1 MIVCADQETKIGTI
15 DLELT
20 CKLDDTQLFYQ
31 NALIKYVEESATRH
45 IAMLY
50 ILSNQGYELASA
62 LLKQNDD
69 VDILS
74 GLFLQY
80 RELEAKSRSLFQ
92 TYVSDDTG
100 RIKDFLINFYTLFSP
115 LSGGLI
121 LGLDPLK
128 NVKVT
133 AGSLLCFPTLA
144 RAAAVTQD
152 SDLGEITKQAIEM
165 LIDDKSDR
173 ITWLPD
179 SFTRSGIRIS
189 TAITQPAVAGN
200 EFNFIEK
207 NYLHDV
213 SAVSTRHDEIR
224 LCLDMLSFLDMGLG
238 ISMSRLMKV
247 YTVLPRY
254 SPTTRR
260 AGSVSHLP
268 GWAWQDFDPEADRM
282 EERCHL
288 CVQMVHE
295 FFHTKVNLVEKNVR
309 LYTTDGNSPQVFSPW
324 KNRDR
329 PLRQVIHALMTF
341 SAGAAVWAK
350 LVSSPWFSSAKLY
363 SEAESYWVETLSF
376 ADVAYQGLIKSETLT
391 DAGKLLVSACVDNL
405 QLTIKSGRS
414 HLS

>member
-1 MIVCADQETKIGTI
+1 MIVCADQETEIGTI

-152 SDLGEITKQAIEM
+152 SDLGEITKQAIEV

-207 NYLHDV
+207 DYLHDV

-224 LCLDMLSFLDMGLG
+224 LCLDLLSFLDMGLG
-238 ISMSRLMKV
+238 VSMSRLMKV

-254 SPTTRR
+254 SLTTRR

-282 EERCHL
+282 EEKCHL

-295 FFHTKVNLVEKNVR
+295 FFHTKVNLIEKNVR

-329 PLRQVIHALMTF
+329 PLRQVIHALITF
-341 SAGAAVWAK
+341 SAGAAIWAK
-350 LVSSPWFSSAKLY
+350 LVSSPWFSSEKLY

-376 ADVAYQGLIKSETLT
+376 ADIAYQGLIKSEALT
-391 DAGKLLVSACVDNL
+391 DAGKILVIACVDNL
-405 QLTIKSGRS
+405 QLTIKSGRG

>member
-92 TYVSDDTG
+92 SYVSDDTG
-100 RIKDFLINFYTLFSP
+100 RIKDFLINFYTLFST

-144 RAAAVTQD
+144 RSAAVTQD

-224 LCLDMLSFLDMGLG
+224 LCLDLLSFLDMGLG
-238 ISMSRLMKV
+238 VSMSRLMKV

-254 SPTTRR
+254 SLTTRR

-282 EERCHL
+282 EEKCHL

-309 LYTTDGNSPQVFSPW
+309 LYITDGNSPQVFSPW

-329 PLRQVIHALMTF
+329 PLRQVIHALITF

-350 LVSSPWFSSAKLY
+350 LVSSPWFSSEKLY

>member
-1 MIVCADQETKIGTI
+1 MNIFAEQETKIKTV

-20 CKLDDTQLFYQ
+20 CRLDDTQLFYQ
-31 NALIKYVEESATRH
+31 NSLIEYVEESATRH

-92 TYVSDDTG
+92 SYVSGDTC

-115 LSGGLI
+115 LSGGLS
-121 LGLDPLK
+121 LGLDPLI
-128 NVKVT
+128 NVKVN

-152 SDLGEITKQAIEM
+152 SDLGEITKQAIEV

-173 ITWLPD
+173 LTWFSD

-189 TAITQPAVAGN
+189 TAITQPVAAGN

-207 NYLHDV
+207 DYLHDV

-238 ISMSRLMKV
+238 VSMSRLMKV

-282 EERCHL
+282 EEKCHL

-329 PLRQVIHALMTF
+329 PLRQVIHALITF

-350 LVSSPWFSSAKLY
+350 LVSSPWFSFGKLY
-363 SEAESYWVETLSF
+363 LKAESYWLETIEF
-376 ADVAYQGLIKSETLT
+376 ADIAYKNLVESKTLT
-391 DAGKLLVSACVDNL
+391 AGGKHLVSSCVDNL
-405 QLTIKSGRS
+405 HSVVKASRASLC
-414 HLS
+414 

>member
-1 MIVCADQETKIGTI
+1 MNICAEQETKIGTV

-31 NALIKYVEESATRH
+31 NALIEYAEQSATRH
-45 IAMLY
+45 LAMLH
-50 ILSNQGYELASA
+50 ILSNQGYELAAA
-62 LLKQNDD
+62 LLKQSED
-69 VDILS
+69 VNILS

-92 TYVSDDTG
+92 AYVSDETESINDCL
-100 RIKDFLINFYTLFSP
+100 IDFYALFSP
-115 LSGGLI
+115 LSGGLS
-121 LGLDPLK
+121 LGLEPLK
-128 NVKVT
+128 KVTVT
-133 AGSLLCFPTLA
+133 AGSLVCFPPLA
-144 RAAAVTQD
+144 GVGAVKRD
-152 SDLGEITKQAIEM
+152 SDLGEITEQVIN
-165 LIDDKSDR
+165 LLFDDKSDF

-189 TAITQPAVAGN
+189 TAITQPAAAGN

-207 NYLHDV
+207 NYVD
-213 SAVSTRHDEIR
+213 SITAVNTRHNEIR
-224 LCLDMLSFLDMGLG
+224 LCLDILPFLDMGLG
-238 ISMSRLMKV
+238 VSMSRAMKV

-254 SPTTRR
+254 SPTTRK
-260 AGSVSHLP
+260 AGSVSLLP
-268 GWAWQDFDPEADRM
+268 GWAWQDFDPEIDRI

-309 LYTTDGNSPQVFSPW
+309 LYTTDGNSPEVFSPW
-324 KNRDR
+324 KNRNR

-350 LVSSPWFSSAKLY
+350 LLSSPCFSFGKLY
-363 SEAESYWVETLSF
+363 SQADSYWVETFNF
-376 ADVAYQGLIKSETLT
+376 ADVAYQGLINSETLT

-405 QLTIKSGRS
+405 HSVVKASRS
-414 HLS
+414 SLC

>member
-1 MIVCADQETKIGTI
+1 MPSREIGVDVENGFKPKYEVSADKKALVTKLKG
-15 DLELT
+15 LA
-20 CKLDDTQLFYQ
+20 K
-31 NALIKYVEESATRH
+31 NAEMVW
-45 IAMLY
+45 
-50 ILSNQGYELASA
+50 LASDEDREGEAISWHLFEA
-62 LLKQNDD
+62 LNLN
-69 VDILS
+69 
-74 GLFLQY
+74 
-80 RELEAKSRSLFQ
+80 EAK
-92 TYVSDDTG
+92 TK
-100 RIKDFLINFYTLFSP
+100 RIVFH
-115 LSGGLI
+115 
-121 LGLDPLK
+121 
-128 NVKVT
+128 
-133 AGSLLCFPTLA
+133 
-144 RAAAVTQD
+144 
-152 SDLGEITKQAIEM
+152 EITKQAIEM

-224 LCLDMLSFLDMGLG
+224 LCLDLLSFLDMGLG
-238 ISMSRLMKV
+238 VSMSRLMKV

-254 SPTTRR
+254 SLTTRR

-282 EERCHL
+282 EEKCHL

-309 LYTTDGNSPQVFSPW
+309 LYITDGNSPQVFSPW

-329 PLRQVIHALMTF
+329 PLRQVIHALITF

-350 LVSSPWFSSAKLY
+350 LVSSPWFSSEKLY

>member
-1 MIVCADQETKIGTI
+1 MIICADQETKIGTV

-31 NALIKYVEESATRH
+31 NALMKYVEESATRH

-50 ILSNQGYELASA
+50 ILSNQGYDLASA
-62 LLKQNDD
+62 LLKQSED

-80 RELEAKSRSLFQ
+80 RELEAKYRSLFQ
-92 TYVSDDTG
+92 SYVSGETAS
-100 RIKDFLINFYTLFSP
+100 INECLIDFYALFSP
-115 LSGGLI
+115 LSGGLS

-128 NVKVT
+128 NVKVA

-144 RAAAVTQD
+144 RAGAVMQD
-152 SDLGEITKQAIEM
+152 SDLGEITKQAIDV
-165 LIDDKSDR
+165 LIDRKSDR

-189 TAITQPAVAGN
+189 TAITQPAAAGN

-207 NYLHDV
+207 DYVHDV

-238 ISMSRLMKV
+238 VSMSRLMKV

-254 SPTTRR
+254 SPTTRK

-295 FFHTKVNLVEKNVR
+295 FFHTKVNLIEKNVR

-350 LVSSPWFSSAKLY
+350 LVSSPWFSSGKLY
-363 SEAESYWVETLSF
+363 SEAESYWVETLGF
-376 ADVAYQGLIKSETLT
+376 ADIAYQGLIKSEALT
-391 DAGKLLVSACVDNL
+391 DAGKILVSACVDNL
-405 QLTIKSGRS
+405 HSVVKASRS
-414 HLS
+414 NLC

>member
-1 MIVCADQETKIGTI
+1 MIICADQETKIGTV

-31 NALIKYVEESATRH
+31 NALMKYVEESATRH

-50 ILSNQGYELASA
+50 ILSNQGYDLASA
-62 LLKQNDD
+62 LLKQSED

-80 RELEAKSRSLFQ
+80 RELEAKYRSLFQ
-92 TYVSDDTG
+92 AYVSGETASINDCL
-100 RIKDFLINFYTLFSP
+100 IDFYALFSP
-115 LSGGLI
+115 LSGGLS

-128 NVKVT
+128 NVKVA

-144 RAAAVTQD
+144 RAGAVMQD
-152 SDLGEITKQAIEM
+152 SDLGEITKQAIDV
-165 LIDDKSDR
+165 LIDRKSDR

-189 TAITQPAVAGN
+189 TAITQPAAAGN

-207 NYLHDV
+207 DYVHDV

-224 LCLDMLSFLDMGLG
+224 LCLDMLPFLDMGLG
-238 ISMSRLMKV
+238 VSMSRLMKV

-254 SPTTRR
+254 SPTTRK

-295 FFHTKVNLVEKNVR
+295 FFHTKVNLIEKNVR

-350 LVSSPWFSSAKLY
+350 LVSSPWFSSGKLY

-376 ADVAYQGLIKSETLT
+376 ADVAYQGLIKSEALT
-391 DAGKLLVSACVDNL
+391 DAGKILVSACVDNL
-405 QLTIKSGRS
+405 QLTIKLGRS

>member
-1 MIVCADQETKIGTI
+1 MSICAEQETKIGTV

-45 IAMLY
+45 IAMLH
-50 ILSNQGYELASA
+50 ILSNQGYELATA
-62 LLKQNDD
+62 LLKQSDD
-69 VDILS
+69 VDMLS

-80 RELEAKSRSLFQ
+80 REL
-92 TYVSDDTG
+92 
-100 RIKDFLINFYTLFSP
+100 NFYTLFSP
-115 LSGGLI
+115 LSGGLS
-121 LGLDPLK
+121 LGLEPLR

-144 RAAAVTQD
+144 RAGAVIRD
-152 SDLGEITKQAIEM
+152 SNLGEITEQAIEV
-165 LIDDKSDR
+165 LIEDKSDR
-173 ITWLPD
+173 ITWFPD

-189 TAITQPAVAGN
+189 TAITQPAAAGN

-207 NYLHDV
+207 DDLHDV

-224 LCLDMLSFLDMGLG
+224 LCLDMLGFLDIGLG
-238 ISMSRLMKV
+238 VSMSRLMKV

-254 SPTTRR
+254 SPTTRK

-295 FFHTKVNLVEKNVR
+295 FFHTKVNLVEKNVS
-309 LYTTDGNSPQVFSPW
+309 LYTTDGNSPEVFSPW

-350 LVSSPWFSSAKLY
+350 FVSSPWFSSENLY
-363 SEAESYWVETLSF
+363 SEAENYWVETLSF
-376 ADVAYQGLIKSETLT
+376 ADLAYQGLIKSEALT
-391 DAGKLLVSACVDNL
+391 DAGKLLVSACVYNL
-405 QLTIKSGRS
+405 NYVVKKGRNS
-414 HLS
+414 LC

>member
-1 MIVCADQETKIGTI
+1 MSICAEQETKIRTV

-45 IAMLY
+45 IAMLH
-50 ILSNQGYELASA
+50 ILSNQGYELAAA
-62 LLKQNDD
+62 LLQQSDD

-92 TYVSDDTG
+92 AYVSGDAG
-100 RIKDFLINFYTLFSP
+100 RIKNFLINFYTLFSP
-115 LSGGLI
+115 LSGGLS
-121 LGLDPLK
+121 LGLEPLI

-133 AGSLLCFPTLA
+133 VGSLLCFPTLA
-144 RAAAVTQD
+144 RAGAVMQD
-152 SDLGEITKQAIEM
+152 SNLGEIIEQAIEV

-189 TAITQPAVAGN
+189 TAITQPAAAGN

-207 NYLHDV
+207 DYVHDV

-224 LCLDMLSFLDMGLG
+224 ICLDMLPFLDIGLG
-238 ISMSRLMKV
+238 VSMSRLMKV

-254 SPTTRR
+254 SPTTRK
-260 AGSVSHLP
+260 AGSVSQLP

-295 FFHTKVNLVEKNVR
+295 FFHTKVNLIEKNVR
-309 LYTTDGNSPQVFSPW
+309 LYTTDGNSPEVFSPW
-324 KNRDR
+324 KNRAR

-350 LVSSPWFSSAKLY
+350 LVSSPWFSSGNLY

-376 ADVAYQGLIKSETLT
+376 ADIAYQGLIKSESLT
-391 DAGKLLVSACVDNL
+391 DAGKVLVSSCVDNL
-405 QLTIKSGRS
+405 RLTIKSGRS
-414 HLS
+414 NWS

>member
-1 MIVCADQETKIGTI
+1 MIVCAEQETKIGTV

-45 IAMLY
+45 IAMLH
-50 ILSNQGYELASA
+50 ILSNQGYELAVA
-62 LLKQNDD
+62 LLKQTDD
-69 VDILS
+69 VDVLS

-80 RELEAKSRSLFQ
+80 RELEANSRSLFQ
-92 TYVSDDTG
+92 AYVSGDIG
-100 RIKDFLINFYTLFSP
+100 KIQEFLINFYTLFSP
-115 LSGGLI
+115 LGGGLS
-121 LGLDPLK
+121 LGLEPLK

-144 RAAAVTQD
+144 RAGAVMQD
-152 SDLGEITKQAIEM
+152 SDLGEITKQAIDV
-165 LIDDKSDR
+165 LIDRKSDR

-189 TAITQPAVAGN
+189 TAITQPAAAGN

-207 NYLHDV
+207 DYVHDV
-213 SAVSTRHDEIR
+213 SAVTTRHDEIR
-224 LCLDMLSFLDMGLG
+224 LCLDMLGFLGIGLG
-238 ISMSRLMKV
+238 VSMSRVMKV

-254 SPTTRR
+254 SPTTRK
-260 AGSVSHLP
+260 AGSVSQLP

-295 FFHTKVNLVEKNVR
+295 FFHTKVNLIEKNVR
-309 LYTTDGNSPQVFSPW
+309 LYTTDGNSPEVFSPW
-324 KNRDR
+324 KNRAR
-329 PLRQVIHALMTF
+329 PLRQVIHALLTF

-350 LVSSPWFSSAKLY
+350 LVSSPWFSSEKLY
-363 SEAESYWVETLSF
+363 SEAESYWVETLGF
-376 ADVAYQGLIKSETLT
+376 ADIAYQGLIKSEALT
-391 DAGKLLVSACVDNL
+391 DAGKVLVSAGVDRL
-405 QLTIKSGRS
+405 YSVIKEGRNS
-414 HLS
+414 LC

>member
-1 MIVCADQETKIGTI
+1 MNICAEQETKIGTV

-31 NALIKYVEESATRH
+31 NALIEYAEQSATRH
-45 IAMLY
+45 LAMLH
-50 ILSNQGYELASA
+50 ILSNQGYELAA
-62 LLKQNDD
+62 ELLKQSED
-69 VDILS
+69 VNILS

-92 TYVSDDTG
+92 AYVSDEIESINDCL
-100 RIKDFLINFYTLFSP
+100 IDFYALFSP
-115 LSGGLI
+115 LSRGLS
-121 LGLDPLK
+121 LGLEPLK
-128 NVKVT
+128 KVKVT
-133 AGSLLCFPTLA
+133 AGSLVCFPPLA
-144 RAAAVTQD
+144 GVAAVKRD
-152 SDLGEITKQAIEM
+152 SDLGEITEQVIN
-165 LIDDKSDR
+165 LLFDDKSDF

-189 TAITQPAVAGN
+189 TAITQPAAAGN

-207 NYLHDV
+207 NYVD
-213 SAVSTRHDEIR
+213 SITAVNTRHNEIR
-224 LCLDMLSFLDMGLG
+224 LCLDILPFLDMGLG
-238 ISMSRLMKV
+238 VSMSRAMKV

-254 SPTTRR
+254 SPTTRK
-260 AGSVSHLP
+260 AGSVSLLP
-268 GWAWQDFDPEADRM
+268 GWAWQDFDPEIDRI

-309 LYTTDGNSPQVFSPW
+309 LYTTDGNSPEVFSPW
-324 KNRDR
+324 KNRNR

-350 LVSSPWFSSAKLY
+350 LLSSPCFSFGKLY
-363 SEAESYWVETLSF
+363 SQADSYWVETFNF
-376 ADVAYQGLIKSETLT
+376 ADVAYQGLINSETLT

-405 QLTIKSGRS
+405 HSVVKASRS
-414 HLS
+414 SLC

>member
-1 MIVCADQETKIGTI
+1 MIVCAEQETKIETVN
-15 DLELT
+15 LELT

-50 ILSNQGYELASA
+50 ILSNQGYELAVA
-62 LLKQNDD
+62 LLKQNND
-69 VDILS
+69 VDALS

-92 TYVSDDTG
+92 AYVSGDTG
-100 RIKDFLINFYTLFSP
+100 RIQELLINFYTLFSP
-115 LSGGLI
+115 LSGGLS
-121 LGLDPLK
+121 LGLEPLR
-128 NVKVT
+128 NVKVS

-144 RAAAVTQD
+144 RAAVVTED
-152 SDLGEITKQAIEM
+152 SDLGKIAEQAIEV

-179 SFTRSGIRIS
+179 SFTRLGIRIS
-189 TAITQPAVAGN
+189 TAITQPAAAGN

-207 NYLHDV
+207 DYVHDI

-224 LCLDMLSFLDMGLG
+224 LCLDMLGFLDIGLG
-238 ISMSRLMKV
+238 VSMSRVMKV

-254 SPTTRR
+254 SPTTRK
-260 AGSVSHLP
+260 AGSVSQLP
-268 GWAWQDFDPEADRM
+268 GWAWQDFDPEAERM

-295 FFHTKVNLVEKNVR
+295 FFHTKVNLIEKNVR
-309 LYTTDGNSPQVFSPW
+309 LYTTDGNSPEVFSPW
-324 KNRDR
+324 KNRNR

-350 LVSSPWFSSAKLY
+350 LVSSPWFSSGKLY
-363 SEAESYWVETLSF
+363 SEAESYWVETLGF
-376 ADVAYQGLIKSETLT
+376 ADIAYQGLIKSEALT
-391 DAGKLLVSACVDNL
+391 DAGKILVSACVDNL
-405 QLTIKSGRS
+405 HFVVKAGRS
-414 HLS
+414 NLC

>member
-1 MIVCADQETKIGTI
+1 MIVCAEQETKIGTV

-20 CKLDDTQLFYQ
+20 CKLDDTQLFYH

-45 IAMLY
+45 IAMLH
-50 ILSNQGYELASA
+50 ILSDRGYELAAA
-62 LLKQNDD
+62 LLKQSDD

-80 RELEAKSRSLFQ
+80 RELEAKARSLFQ
-92 TYVSDDTG
+92 AYVSGDTD
-100 RIKDFLINFYTLFSP
+100 RIQELLINFYTLFSP
-115 LSGGLI
+115 LSGGLT
-121 LGLDPLK
+121 LGLDPLR

-133 AGSLLCFPTLA
+133 AGSILCFPTLA
-144 RAAAVTQD
+144 KAGAVTRD
-152 SDLGEITKQAIEM
+152 SDLGEITEQAIEV
-165 LIDDKSDR
+165 LIDDKCDR
-173 ITWLPD
+173 ITWWSD

-189 TAITQPAVAGN
+189 TAITQPAAAGN

-207 NYLHDV
+207 DYVHDL
-213 SAVSTRHDEIR
+213 SAVTTRHDEIR
-224 LCLDMLSFLDMGLG
+224 LCLDMLPFLDIGLG
-238 ISMSRLMKV
+238 VSMSRLMKV

-254 SPTTRR
+254 SPTTRK

-309 LYTTDGNSPQVFSPW
+309 LYTTDGNSPEVFSPW

-329 PLRQVIHALMTF
+329 PLRQVIHALLTF

-350 LVSSPWFSSAKLY
+350 LVSSPWFSSEKLY

-376 ADVAYQGLIKSETLT
+376 ADIAYQGLIKSESLT
-391 DAGKLLVSACVDNL
+391 DAGKVLVSSCVDNL
-405 QLTIKSGRS
+405 RVTIKSGRS
-414 HLS
+414 KWS

>member
-152 SDLGEITKQAIEM
+152 SDLGEITKQAIEV

-363 SEAESYWVETLSF
+363 SEAESYWVETLGF
-376 ADVAYQGLIKSETLT
+376 ADIAYQGLIKSETLT
-391 DAGKLLVSACVDNL
+391 DAGKLLVGACVDNL

>member
-1 MIVCADQETKIGTI
+1 MIVCAEQETKIGTV

-45 IAMLY
+45 IAMLH
-50 ILSNQGYELASA
+50 ILSNQDYELATA
-62 LLKQNDD
+62 LLQQSDD

-92 TYVSDDTG
+92 AYVSGDTDS
-100 RIKDFLINFYTLFSP
+100 IKAFLINFYTLFSP
-115 LSGGLI
+115 LSGGLSF
-121 LGLDPLK
+121 GLDPLI
-128 NVKVT
+128 NAKVT

-144 RAAAVTQD
+144 RAGAVTQD
-152 SDLGEITKQAIEM
+152 SNLAEIAEQAIEV
-165 LIDDKSDR
+165 LIDRKSDH
-173 ITWLPD
+173 ITWWPD

-189 TAITQPAVAGN
+189 TAITQPAAAGN
-200 EFNFIEK
+200 EFNFVEK
-207 NYLHDV
+207 DYVHDF
-213 SAVSTRHDEIR
+213 SAVSIRHDEIR
-224 LCLDMLSFLDMGLG
+224 LCLDMLGFLDIGLG
-238 ISMSRLMKV
+238 VSMSRLMKV

-254 SPTTRR
+254 SPTTRK

-309 LYTTDGNSPQVFSPW
+309 LYTTDGNSPEIFSPW
-324 KNRDR
+324 KNRNR

-341 SAGAAVWAK
+341 SAGAVVWAK
-350 LVSSPWFSSAKLY
+350 LVSSPWFSSGKLY
-363 SEAESYWVETLSF
+363 SQAESYWVETIEF
-376 ADVAYQGLIKSETLT
+376 ADIAYKNLVESKILT
-391 DAGKLLVSACVDNL
+391 AAGKNLVSSCVDNL
-405 QLTIKSGRS
+405 HSVVKASGTS
-414 HLS
+414 LC

>member
-1 MIVCADQETKIGTI
+1 MIVCAEQETKIGTV

-20 CKLDDTQLFYQ
+20 CQLDDTQLFYQ

-45 IAMLY
+45 IAMLH
-50 ILSNQGYELASA
+50 ILSNQGYELAAA
-62 LLKQNDD
+62 LLKQSDD
-69 VDILS
+69 VDMLS

-92 TYVSDDTG
+92 AYVSGDIAS
-100 RIKDFLINFYTLFSP
+100 IKAFLINFYTLFSP
-115 LSGGLI
+115 LSGGLS
-121 LGLDPLK
+121 LGLEPLK

-133 AGSLLCFPTLA
+133 PGSLLCFPTLA
-144 RAAAVTQD
+144 KAGAVTQD
-152 SDLGEITKQAIEM
+152 SNLAEITEQAIEV
-165 LIDDKSDR
+165 LIDRKSDR

-189 TAITQPAVAGN
+189 TAITQPAAAGN

-207 NYLHDV
+207 DYVHDI

-224 LCLDMLSFLDMGLG
+224 LCLDMLGFLDIGLG
-238 ISMSRLMKV
+238 VSMSRVMKV

-254 SPTTRR
+254 SPTTRK
-260 AGSVSHLP
+260 AGSVSQLP

-295 FFHTKVNLVEKNVR
+295 FFHTKVNLIEKNVR
-309 LYTTDGNSPQVFSPW
+309 LYTTDGNSPEVFSPW
-324 KNRDR
+324 KNRNR

-350 LVSSPWFSSAKLY
+350 LVSSPWFSSEKLY

-376 ADVAYQGLIKSETLT
+376 ADIAYQGLIKSEALT

-405 QLTIKSGRS
+405 RLTIKSGRS
-414 HLS
+414 NVS

>member
-1 MIVCADQETKIGTI
+1 MNIFAEQETKIKTV

-45 IAMLY
+45 LAILH

-62 LLKQNDD
+62 LLKQSEDIN
-69 VDILS
+69 ILS
-74 GLFLQY
+74 NLFLQY
-80 RELEAKSRSLFQ
+80 RELEAKSRSLCQ
-92 TYVSDDTG
+92 AYVSGETASINDCL
-100 RIKDFLINFYTLFSP
+100 IDFYALFSP
-115 LSGGLI
+115 MSGGFS
-121 LGLDPLK
+121 LGSDPLR

-133 AGSLLCFPTLA
+133 AGSLVCFPTLA
-144 RAAAVTQD
+144 GVVAVKRD
-152 SDLGEITKQAIEM
+152 SDLGEITEQTIK
-165 LIDDKSDR
+165 LLLDDKSDC

-189 TAITQPAVAGN
+189 TAINQPAVAGN

-207 NYLHDV
+207 NYVDDIT
-213 SAVSTRHDEIR
+213 AVNTRHDQIR
-224 LCLDMLSFLDMGLG
+224 LCLDMLPFLDIGLG
-238 ISMSRLMKV
+238 VSMSRVMKV

-254 SPTTRR
+254 SPTTRK
-260 AGSVSHLP
+260 AGSVSLLP
-268 GWAWQDFDPEADRM
+268 GWAWQDFDPEIDRI

-309 LYTTDGNSPQVFSPW
+309 LYTTDGNSPEVFSPW
-324 KNRDR
+324 KNRNR

-350 LVSSPWFSSAKLY
+350 LVSSPWLSSGNLY
-363 SEAESYWVETLSF
+363 SQADSYWVETLSF

-391 DAGKLLVSACVDNL
+391 DAGKLLVSTCVDNL
-405 QLTIKSGRS
+405 HSVVKASRS
-414 HLS
+414 SLC

>member
-1 MIVCADQETKIGTI
+1 MIVCAEQETKIGTV

-20 CKLDDTQLFYQ
+20 CKLDDTQLFYH

-45 IAMLY
+45 IAMLH
-50 ILSNQGYELASA
+50 ILSDRGYELAAA
-62 LLKQNDD
+62 LLKQSDD

-80 RELEAKSRSLFQ
+80 RELEAKARSLFQ
-92 TYVSDDTG
+92 AYVSGDTD
-100 RIKDFLINFYTLFSP
+100 RIQELLINFYTLFSP
-115 LSGGLI
+115 LSGGLT
-121 LGLDPLK
+121 LGLDPLR

-133 AGSLLCFPTLA
+133 AGSILCFPTLA
-144 RAAAVTQD
+144 KAGAVTRD
-152 SDLGEITKQAIEM
+152 SNLGEITEQAIEV
-165 LIDDKSDR
+165 LIDDKCDR
-173 ITWLPD
+173 INWWPD

-189 TAITQPAVAGN
+189 TAITQPAAAGN

-207 NYLHDV
+207 DYVHDI
-213 SAVSTRHDEIR
+213 SAVTTRHDEIR
-224 LCLDMLSFLDMGLG
+224 LCLDMLPFLDIGLG
-238 ISMSRLMKV
+238 VSMSRLMKV

-254 SPTTRR
+254 SPTTRK

-309 LYTTDGNSPQVFSPW
+309 LYTTDGNSPEVFSPW

-329 PLRQVIHALMTF
+329 PLRQVIHALLTF

-350 LVSSPWFSSAKLY
+350 LVSSPWFSSEKLY
-363 SEAESYWVETLSF
+363 SEAESYWVETLNF
-376 ADVAYQGLIKSETLT
+376 ADIAYQGLIKSESLT
-391 DAGKLLVSACVDNL
+391 DAGKVLVSSCVDNL
-405 QLTIKSGRS
+405 RVTIKSGRS
-414 HLS
+414 NWS

>member
-1 MIVCADQETKIGTI
+1 MIVCAEQETKIGTV

-45 IAMLY
+45 IAMLH
-50 ILSNQGYELASA
+50 ILSNQGYELATA
-62 LLKQNDD
+62 LLKQSDD
-69 VDILS
+69 VDMLS

-92 TYVSDDTG
+92 AYVSGDTG
-100 RIKDFLINFYTLFSP
+100 SIKNLLINFYTLFSP
-115 LSGGLI
+115 LSGGLS
-121 LGLDPLK
+121 LGLDPLR
-128 NVKVT
+128 NVKIT

-144 RAAAVTQD
+144 RAGAVMQD
-152 SDLGEITKQAIEM
+152 SNLGEITEQAIEA
-165 LIDDKSDR
+165 LIDCKSDR

-189 TAITQPAVAGN
+189 TAITQPAAAGN

-207 NYLHDV
+207 DYLHNV

-224 LCLDMLSFLDMGLG
+224 LCLDMLGFLDIGLG
-238 ISMSRLMKV
+238 VSMSRVMKV

-254 SPTTRR
+254 SPTTRK
-260 AGSVSHLP
+260 AGSVSQLP

-295 FFHTKVNLVEKNVR
+295 FFHTKVNLIEKNVR
-309 LYTTDGNSPQVFSPW
+309 LYTTDGNSPEVFSPW

-350 LVSSPWFSSAKLY
+350 LVSSPWFSSEKLY
-363 SEAESYWVETLSF
+363 SEAESYWAETLGF
-376 ADVAYQGLIKSETLT
+376 AEIAYQGLIKSETLT
-391 DAGKLLVSACVDNL
+391 DAGKLLVSACVDRL
-405 QLTIKSGRS
+405 YSVIKEGRNS
-414 HLS
+414 LC

>member
-1 MIVCADQETKIGTI
+1 MSICAEQDTKIRTV

-45 IAMLY
+45 IAMLH
-50 ILSNQGYELASA
+50 ILSNQGYELAAA
-62 LLKQNDD
+62 LLKQSDD
-69 VDILS
+69 VDMLS

-92 TYVSDDTG
+92 AYVSGDTG
-100 RIKDFLINFYTLFSP
+100 RIQDFLTNFYTLFSP
-115 LSGGLI
+115 LSGGLS
-121 LGLDPLK
+121 LGLEHLR
-128 NVKVT
+128 NVKVS

-144 RAAAVTQD
+144 RAGAVMQD
-152 SDLGEITKQAIEM
+152 SNLGEITEQAIEV
-165 LIDDKSDR
+165 LIDYKSDR

-189 TAITQPAVAGN
+189 TAITQPAAAGN

-207 NYLHDV
+207 DDLHDF
-213 SAVSTRHDEIR
+213 SAVATRHDEIR
-224 LCLDMLSFLDMGLG
+224 LCLDMLPFLDIGLG
-238 ISMSRLMKV
+238 VSMSRVMKV

-254 SPTTRR
+254 SPTTRK
-260 AGSVSHLP
+260 AGSVSQLP
-268 GWAWQDFDPEADRM
+268 GWAWQDFDSEADRI

-295 FFHTKVNLVEKNVR
+295 FFHTKVNLIEKNVR
-309 LYTTDGNSPQVFSPW
+309 LYTTDGNSPEVFSPW
-324 KNRDR
+324 KNRNR

-350 LVSSPWFSSAKLY
+350 LVSSPWFSSGKLY
-363 SEAESYWVETLSF
+363 SEAESYWVETLGF
-376 ADVAYQGLIKSETLT
+376 ADIAYQGLIKSEALT
-391 DAGKLLVSACVDNL
+391 DAGKILVSACVDNL
-405 QLTIKSGRS
+405 HFVVKAGRS
-414 HLS
+414 NLC

>member
-1 MIVCADQETKIGTI
+1 MIVCAEQETKIETV

-50 ILSNQGYELASA
+50 ILSNQGYELAVA
-62 LLKQNDD
+62 LLQQSDD
-69 VDILS
+69 VNMLS

-92 TYVSDDTG
+92 AYVSGDIG
-100 RIKDFLINFYTLFSP
+100 RILDFLINFYTLFSP
-115 LSGGLI
+115 LSGGLC
-121 LGLDPLK
+121 LGLDPLR

-144 RAAAVTQD
+144 RAAAVMRD
-152 SDLGEITKQAIEM
+152 SNLAEIAEQAIEV

-189 TAITQPAVAGN
+189 TAITQPAAAGN

-207 NYLHDV
+207 DDQHDV

-224 LCLDMLSFLDMGLG
+224 LCLDMLGFLDIGLG
-238 ISMSRLMKV
+238 VSMSRVMKV

-254 SPTTRR
+254 SPTTRK
-260 AGSVSHLP
+260 AGSVSQLP

-295 FFHTKVNLVEKNVR
+295 FFHTKVNLIEKNVR
-309 LYTTDGNSPQVFSPW
+309 LYTTDGNSPEIFSPW

-350 LVSSPWFSSAKLY
+350 LVSSPWFSSGKLY

-376 ADVAYQGLIKSETLT
+376 ADIAYQGLIKSEALT
-391 DAGKLLVSACVDNL
+391 DAGKLLVSASVDNL
-405 QLTIKSGRS
+405 HFVVKAGRS
-414 HLS
+414 NLC